1 MTPLTWVL
9 SGLSA
14 VVLVGALARLLH
26 GRGARRPTH
35 PRTRVELVA
44 TTDPAIAVTLVD
56 RVAREV
62 EHALEDVCPADG
74 ATRRAADEAGGEGD
88 DDRT

>member
-56 RVAREV
+56 RVAGEI
-62 EHALEDVCPADG
+62 EHALEDVCPAEG
-74 ATRRAADEAGGEGD
+74 AGRTTDEARGEGD

>member
-56 RVAREV
+56 RVAGEI
-62 EHALEDVCPADG
+62 EHALEDACPAEG
-74 ATRRAADEAGGEGD
+74 AGRTTDEARGEDGD
-88 DDRT
+88 ET